1 MLFDHLFRKNKNKD
15 KEKERNPLCGD
26 DRARILDMLQDMARG
41 TQEALNGAMRALTER
56 DDKLAQEVI
65 DQDDIVDRLEVDVEQ
80 ACLRFIAMRQPVRDD
95 LRFVFTVLKIITDLE
110 RTADQAVNIAQRAQK
125 LNRQSLL
132 KPLVDIPKMASL
144 CEGMLRDSLKAFVEN
159 DADLARGVFR
169 RDDEV
174 DRLNQQVF
182 DEVVGLMA
190 ENPDRDDDYVR
201 RSTDLILIARYL
213 ERTGDH
219 ACNIAERAYFM
230 ITGNRIKE
238 DRPRKD
244 LS

>member
-1 MLFDHLFRKNKNKD
+1 MLFDHLFKKD
-15 KEKERNPLCGD
+15 KKTVEKRNPLCGD
-26 DRARILDMLQDMARG
+26 DREKILSMLQEMGRE
-41 TQEALNGAMRALTER
+41 TIEALDRAMHALMDR
-56 DDKLAQEVI
+56 DDDLARQVI

-132 KPLVDIPKMASL
+132 KPLVDIPQMSII
-144 CEGMLRDSLKAFVEN
+144 CGEMLRDSIKAFVES
-159 DADLARGVFR
+159 DVALAKDVFR

-174 DRLNQQVF
+174 DRLNNQVF

-190 ENPDRDDDYVR
+190 ENPERDDNYVR

-213 ERTGDH
+213 ERIGDH
-219 ACNIAERAYFM
+219 ACNISERAYFM

-238 DRPRKD
+238 DWPKD
-244 LS
+244 VS

>member
-1 MLFDHLFRKNKNKD
+1 MLFDHLFKKD
-15 KEKERNPLCGD
+15 KKTVEKRNPLCGD
-26 DRARILDMLQDMARG
+26 DREKILSMLQEMGRETIG
-41 TQEALNGAMRALTER
+41 ALDRAMHALMDR
-56 DDKLAQEVI
+56 DDDLARQVI

-132 KPLVDIPKMASL
+132 KPLVDIPQMSII
-144 CEGMLRDSLKAFVEN
+144 CGEMLRDSIKAFVES
-159 DADLARGVFR
+159 DVALAKDVFR

-174 DRLNQQVF
+174 DRLNNQVF

-190 ENPDRDDDYVR
+190 ENPERDDNYVR

-213 ERTGDH
+213 ERIGDH
-219 ACNIAERAYFM
+219 ACNISERAYFM

-238 DRPRKD
+238 DWPKD
-244 LS
+244 VS